1 MGYGFLEWKNPPHYT
16 ALSGYEW
23 IDDYLNAGE
32 IQKEILFMREK
43 KSEVRK
49 VQASKRDMVARF
61 KSSWE
66 AYEQKR
72 IAYLAKILRETNSG
86 SRDPFSRLL
95 HVTSRNPQWERVCTN
110 VAWSDVKAAIDLI
123 FAERTGE
130 TLTDAE
136 REKRITEL
144 DQLIDE
150 LKGQLKESSPA
161 GYFKIVRGEI
171 AEDYRQTFITHWRHV
186 QGQCNAPC
194 GPHGVAI
201 SKSPPEEQDAYSRL
215 GISSAISK
223 NIGAKSPLP
232 ESQFEEIP
240 RTWGM

>member
-1 MGYGFLEWKNPPHYT
+1 MGHGFIEWKNTPNYET
-16 ALSGYEW
+16 LKSYEW
-23 IDDYLNAGE
+23 IDDYLKAGE
-32 IQKEILFMREK
+32 IQKEILFLREK

-61 KSSWE
+61 KSCWE
-66 AYEQKR
+66 TYEERR

-95 HVTSRNPQWERVCTN
+95 HVTSWNPQWERVCTN
-110 VAWSDVKAAIDLI
+110 VAWVDVKAAIDLI
-123 FAERTGE
+123 FSEQTGE

-136 REKRITEL
+136 REKRLDEL
-144 DQLIDE
+144 DQAIAE
-150 LKGQLKESSPA
+150 LKIQLTESSPA
-161 GYFKIVRGEI
+161 GYFKLVRGEI

-186 QGQCNAPC
+186 QGQCREAC
-194 GPHGVAI
+194 GPHGIAL
-201 SKSPPEEQDAYSRL
+201 SKSPPEEQDAHARL

-232 ESQFEEIP
+232 ESPFEE
-240 RTWGM
+240 RERSWGM